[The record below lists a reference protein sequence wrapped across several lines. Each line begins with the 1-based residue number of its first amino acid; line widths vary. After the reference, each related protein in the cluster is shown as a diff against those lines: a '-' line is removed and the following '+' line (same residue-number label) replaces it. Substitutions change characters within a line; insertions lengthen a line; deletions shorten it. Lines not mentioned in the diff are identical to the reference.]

1 MQESSEGAPAR
12 RSGRQRNLAAR
23 SGGEIVQR
31 PWRQPASRL
40 PPVELLSAEELERI
54 HQTSLRIL
62 EEIGVDFLS
71 AEARDIVRAAG
82 GRVAAG
88 SERVYLDR
96 ALVEALVAQAPPGF
110 RLHARNPAHDLQVGG
125 RNIFFCCV
133 ASPPNCQG
141 QGQPRHA
148 GTLTDYR
155 DFLKLGQQLNIIHAF
170 GGYPVEPSD
179 VDPRVRHLVCLSD
192 LATMTD
198 KIFHAY
204 ALGRQRILDALEIV
218 KIMRGIDE
226 AQLDREPSF
235 FTVVNSSSPLRY
247 DKPMLEGAIEM
258 ARRNQP
264 VAYTPFTLAGAM
276 APITLAGALAQQ
288 NAEVL
293 AGIAFTQMV
302 RPGAPCLYGAYT
314 SNVDMKTGAPA
325 FGTPEYAKT
334 TLISGQLARR
344 YRLPYRASD
353 GNAANA
359 PDAQSVYESA
369 MSLWSAMLAQCNLM
383 MHAAG
388 WLEGG
393 LSSSFEK
400 LVIDAEMLQM
410 IAALLDPTPINDE
423 TLALEAIRE
432 VGPGGHFF
440 GTPHTLERYETA
452 FYVPL
457 LSDWSNFG
465 RWQESGAPDALARAG
480 EIARRLIESYE
491 PPPLAPERAAALAAF
506 VARRTAEGG
515 ASAD

>member
-1 MQESSEGAPAR
+1 MRDADMTTPAR

-23 SGGEIVQR
+23 ATADLVQQ
-31 PWRQPASRL
+31 PWRQPCSRL
-40 PPVELLSAEELERI
+40 APVDLLSADELESL
-54 HQTSLRIL
+54 HLTSLRIL
-62 EEIGVDFLS
+62 EEIGIDFLS
-71 AEARDIVRAAG
+71 PAAREIVRQAG
-82 GRVAAG
+82 GRTQPG

-96 ALVEALVAQAPPGF
+96 ALVEALLAKAPPAF
-110 RLHARNPAHDLQVGG
+110 KLHARNPAHDLLVGG
-125 RNIFFCCV
+125 GNSFFCCV

-141 QGQPRHA
+141 LGQPRHP
-148 GTLTDYR
+148 GTLADYR
-155 DFLKLGQQLNIIHAF
+155 MFLKLGQQLNIIHAF

-179 VDPRVRHLVCLSD
+179 IDPRVRHLDCLAD
-192 LATMTD
+192 LAGMTD

-204 ALGRQRILDALEIV
+204 ALGRERILDAIEIV
-218 KIMRGIDE
+218 KIARGIDE
-226 AQLDREPSF
+226 EQLAREPSF

-264 VAYTPFTLAGAM
+264 VAFTPFTLAGAM

-293 AGIAFTQMV
+293 AGVAFSQMV

-314 SNVDMKTGAPA
+314 SNVDMRSGAPA

-344 YRLPYRASD
+344 YRLPYRASN
-353 GNAANA
+353 GNAANG
-359 PDAQSVYESA
+359 PDAQSVYESS
-369 MSLWSAMLAQCNLM
+369 MSLWSAVLGRCNLM

-393 LSSSFEK
+393 LCASYEK

-410 IAALLDPTPINDE
+410 IAAVMEPTPITEE

-440 GTPHTLERYETA
+440 GTPHTLARYESA

-457 LSDWSNFG
+457 LSDWSNYG
-465 RWQESGAPDALARAG
+465 RWQESGAQDTLARAG
-480 EIARRLIESYE
+480 EIARRLIEGYE
-491 PPPLAPERAAALAAF
+491 LPALDPGRDEALRDF

-515 ASAD
+515 VPAD